1 MKQLTYA
8 PDSAGWLALAADA
21 RLLVVKVT
29 DASVAELYW
38 PAVNEGFPA
47 TVDALAKGGFSAL
60 PSFALLEREGPA
72 LRVIVRGAATVRVSA
87 TSGDTVLDGAAVTTW
102 TEYVVPDA
110 LGFDV
115 SIDAAGALPVLPLA
129 TGAAF
134 AARLVGTVDDAVS
147 TGEEPVSAPVAAAPT
162 PAQASAVPA
171 PSQASVAP
179 AIAEVPEA
187 TLNDVTLNVPGAEAP
202 DGDYDYLF
210 GDTMYRNVADAAVH
224 APETP
229 EDALDLVGD
238 HDGMT
243 IVTDD
248 IRKLRGERR
257 SAPAPARA
265 AEPEPTLHLSLSTGT
280 REPLD
285 APIIIGRAP
294 SASKVSGGALPR
306 LVTIPGDQD
315 ISRNHAQVTVEGG
328 TVVVTDLHSR
338 NGTQV
343 ILPGKAPQRLRAG
356 EPTSVIVGTV
366 IDLGG
371 GITLTVGQDD

>member
-1 MKQLTYA
+1 MKQVTYA
-8 PDSAGWLALAADA
+8 PDSAGWLALASDA

-29 DASVAELYW
+29 DASTAELYW
-38 PAVNEGFPA
+38 PAVNAGFPA
-47 TVDALAKGGFSAL
+47 TVDALAKGGFSAI
-60 PSFALLEREGPA
+60 PSFALLEREGSA
-72 LRVIVRGAATVRVSA
+72 LRVIVRGSATVRVSA

-115 SIDAAGALPVLPLA
+115 SIDAAGALPVLPLSN
-129 TGAAF
+129 GAAF
-134 AARLVGTVDDAVS
+134 ASRLVGTVDV
-147 TGEEPVSAPVAAAPT
+147 
-162 PAQASAVPA
+162 ASA
-171 PSQASVAP
+171 AP

-187 TLNDVTLNVPGAEAP
+187 TLSEVTLNVPDADAPAVSAPVEAP
-202 DGDYDYLF
+202 ESDYDYLF

-224 APETP
+224 APETQD
-229 EDALDLVGD
+229 DAPDLAGD

-248 IRKLRGERR
+248 IRKLRGERK
-257 SAPAPARA
+257 SAPTPTRA
-265 AEPEPTLHLSLSTGT
+265 TEPEPTLHLTLSTGL

-371 GITLTVGQDD
+371 GVTLMVGQDA